1 MFGSIR
7 DSLDKARRAVFGAVA
22 QALGGKRDLTGD
34 EISGLEGLLLS
45 ADVGVAATGRLLEAV
60 RRGPAE
66 LSALERLKA
75 EMLAILGPGPQP
87 PELNQSGGP
96 RPAVWLIS
104 GVNGAG
110 KTTSVGKLGC
120 RLTGRGH
127 RVMMA
132 AADTYRAAA
141 GQQLAA
147 WAGRAGAEAVSSK
160 PGADPAAVAYDAV
173 AAAQARGAD
182 VLLVDTAGRLH
193 NKKHLQDELRKIQSA
208 IGKKMPGAP
217 HLGLLVIDTTT
228 GQSGLTQARLFSESA
243 RVDGIVLA
251 KLDGTAK
258 GGIVLA
264 VRQEL
269 GIPVAWVGTG
279 EGAEDLRE
287 FDPAE
292 FVEGLLG
299 GPEASGEERP

>member
-1 MFGSIR
+1 MLKSIGL
-7 DSLDKARRAVFGAVA
+7 SLDKARRAVFGAVA
-22 QALGGKRDLTGD
+22 RTLSGKRELTG
-34 EISGLEGLLLS
+34 EEASELEALLLS
-45 ADVGVAATGRLLEAV
+45 ADVGSAATGRLLEAV

-66 LSALERLKA
+66 RSALERLRT
-75 EMLAILGPGPQP
+75 EMLEILGPGLKP
-87 PELNQSGGP
+87 PFPGREGCP
-96 RPAVWLIS
+96 RPAVWLVS

-120 RLTGRGH
+120 RLSKLGY

-141 GQQLAA
+141 GEQLAA
-147 WAGRAGAEAVSSK
+147 WAGRAGAELIASK
-160 PGADPAAVAYDAV
+160 PGADPASVAYDAV
-173 AAAQARGAD
+173 SAAQARGAD

-208 IGKKMPGAP
+208 IGKRMPGAP
-217 HLGLLVIDTTT
+217 HLGLLVMDATT
-228 GQSGLTQARLFSESA
+228 GQSGLAQARLFSEST
-243 RVDGIVLA
+243 RVDGIILA

-264 VRQEL
+264 VRQGL

-279 EGAEDLRE
+279 EGTEDLQE
-287 FDPAE
+287 FDPQE

-299 GPEASGEERP
+299 GPAPLGKEHP